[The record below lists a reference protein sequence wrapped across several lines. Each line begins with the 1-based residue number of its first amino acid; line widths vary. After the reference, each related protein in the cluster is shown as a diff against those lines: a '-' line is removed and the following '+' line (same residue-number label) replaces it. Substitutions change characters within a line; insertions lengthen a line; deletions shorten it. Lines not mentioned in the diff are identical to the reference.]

1 MGDKDSFS
9 CTNCANVEFLL
20 TASNLITF
28 FLESEE
34 IKFSTLSIK
43 AASCPSAHPTSTV
56 VLGIDSPGFKK
67 EDSKADDWLNVM
79 TRPLGFVVM
88 YAKLSAGIEI
98 VDMPTPVFD
107 AVAPDPMVS
116 GSLLKRKNFLIVF
129 KYRKYKAKE
138 KGDRS
143 PLSHD

>member
-1 MGDKDSFS
+1 
-9 CTNCANVEFLL
+9 
-20 TASNLITF
+20 
-28 FLESEE
+28 
-34 IKFSTLSIK
+34 
-43 AASCPSAHPTSTV
+43 
-56 VLGIDSPGFKK
+56 
-67 EDSKADDWLNVM
+67 
-79 TRPLGFVVM
+79 
-88 YAKLSAGIEI
+88 
-98 VDMPTPVFD
+98 MPTPVFD